1 MVLEDGFVDPIEDLT
16 IENDRLREFIKVI
29 QKKCAAYDA
38 EIKTLLRKI
47 VKLLDEKVENLQI
60 QLRHIAN
67 LDGIE
72 QM

>member
-29 QKKCAAYDA
+29 QKKCADYDA

-47 VKLLDEKVENLQI
+47 VKLLEEKVENLQI